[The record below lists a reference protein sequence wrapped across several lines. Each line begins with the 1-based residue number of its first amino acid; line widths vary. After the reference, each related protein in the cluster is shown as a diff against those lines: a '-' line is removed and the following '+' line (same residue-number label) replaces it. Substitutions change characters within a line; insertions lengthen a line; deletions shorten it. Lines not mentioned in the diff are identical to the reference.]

1 MKKSKPPKID
11 LTGYRYAP
19 ALPAIELM
27 SYALITPIWRL
38 RTKEN
43 RKIASSLTELTVLI
57 GVNLENEQYA
67 KATSAHQNRM
77 RDYSVINVLI
87 FIMLYLSIAI
97 LMLAFIVFTIIF
109 MIHTNVHLPSYIS
122 GKYTSWITT
131 AIFLLIF
138 FILVRLAFRV
148 TNTLLD
154 RYYADSLAYTACLNL
169 LIHLMKENSLM
180 LNRERQHLLIRIR
193 GLRRYL
199 ILLSYQYPTGDLGL
213 KNWAHSQFQQMV
225 SFILE
230 KESQIIAPLA
240 DTQSKM
246 IAELHSLLVILLTA
260 QYGEFNYTGAA
271 ETETSTLGQTDRR
284 SWLLKSLGLVSPL
297 LLLAAN
303 FFFKDQFQAIGF
315 DNQVVALIG
324 LAWFLLA
331 IDANLNLG
339 IVDRI
344 SGLAK
349 AMRELR

>member
-1 MKKSKPPKID
+1 MRKSKPPKID
-11 LTGYRYAP
+11 LTGYRYSP
-19 ALPAIELM
+19 ALPAIELLP
-27 SYALITPIWRL
+27 YALITPIMRL

-43 RKIASSLTELTVLI
+43 RKLVSSLTELTALV

-67 KATSAHQNRM
+67 KAIHTHQNRM
-77 RDYSVINVLI
+77 RVYFAINALI
-87 FIMLYLSIAI
+87 STVLYLSIGI
-97 LMLAFIVFTIIF
+97 LALAFIVFTVIF
-109 MIHTNVHLPSYIS
+109 MSRVDTLRYIS
-122 GKYTSWITT
+122 GKYASWIPT
-131 AIFLLIF
+131 AL
-138 FILVRLAFRV
+138 FILVFFITFRLAFRV
-148 TNTLLD
+148 TTTVLD
-154 RYYADSLAYTACLNL
+154 RYYADTLAYLACLNL
-169 LIHLMKENSLM
+169 FIHLNKENSLM
-180 LNRERQHLLIRIR
+180 LTRERQHLLIRIR

-199 ILLSYQYPTGDLGL
+199 TLLSYQYPTNELGS
-213 KNWAHSQFQQMV
+213 KNWARSQFKQME

-240 DTQSKM
+240 DTQSKI
-246 IAELHSLLVILLTA
+246 IAELHSLLLILLTA
-260 QYGEFNYTGAA
+260 QYGEFNYAGAA
-271 ETETSTLGQTDRR
+271 ETEMSAPGQTDRR
-284 SWLLKSLGLVSPL
+284 SWFLKFLGLVTPL

-303 FFFKDQFQAIGF
+303 FFFKGQLQALGF